1 MVETAVEA
9 RALVPEQER
18 RPIEQRIVET
28 VKSRLGEKDLRH
40 FADKYPR
47 TFPSVIAL
55 LRLIEL
61 YGSAGEDFKL
71 ARAARDFL
79 TQFPLHEQAA
89 SVEAILT
96 AQRKRLKS
104 MAYRI
109 GALLP
114 LSGALSPYG
123 TDVLNGIRIAFDE
136 AIEAIPQLAVGLVVK
151 DTEGAAQVLTSE
163 LDDLLTE
170 YQPIAVI
177 GPLLSRE
184 VKAVAAAADAYEVV
198 FITPTAT
205 LADVQ
210 LLGQYLFNTA
220 VNSRALVR
228 DIAAY
233 ATGPLGWKRFC
244 ILAPRDQY
252 GAEMTQA
259 LSQEIRRFGE
269 EIVAAATDKLD
280 DNDFGPPIKRI

>member
-1 MVETAVEA
+1 MLAAGLLLAGGAPLDAKPTPQPAPSKAEDEVKAQIDKARGLAEEGKADAAVDILQRVIATSDWSSDVCSSDLLLGKVLSGQKNFEEAGAYYRRLLEEYPASDLRPQARLGLISALLTTGQLNAALPLLLEAKGQTTDPAVKRILLQQLEEVYLANQDYVRMVETAVEA

-47 TFPSVIAL
+47 TFPSDIAL

-89 SVEAILT
+89 AVDAILT
-96 AQRKRLKS
+96 TQRKKLKS

-114 LSGALSPYG
+114 LSGA
-123 TDVLNGIRIAFDE
+123 F
-136 AIEAIPQLAVGLVVK
+136 
-151 DTEGAAQVLTSE
+151 
-163 LDDLLTE
+163 
-170 YQPIAVI
+170 
-177 GPLLSRE
+177 
-184 VKAVAAAADAYEVV
+184 
-198 FITPTAT
+198 
-205 LADVQ
+205 
-210 LLGQYLFNTA
+210 
-220 VNSRALVR
+220 
-228 DIAAY
+228 
-233 ATGPLGWKRFC
+233 
-244 ILAPRDQY
+244 
-252 GAEMTQA
+252 
-259 LSQEIRRFGE
+259 
-269 EIVAAATDKLD
+269 
-280 DNDFGPPIKRI
+280 